1 MDVAAIIGHIT
12 LLLTTIAGFLYQWHR
27 ERRLHQW
34 HIEELSKLHIQIG
47 RNGDVGK

>member
-12 LLLTTIAGFLYQWHR
+12 LLVTTVAGFVYQWHR
-27 ERRLHQW
+27 ERRRHEW
-34 HIEELSKLHIQIG
+34 HKQELTKLHTLIG